1 MAKLLFR
8 LRFVPDD
15 EADDVRQLLDDND
28 IGWFET
34 SPATGA
40 FPCLES
46 GCRTARILNR
56 RDSCW
61 TTISKPGG
69 ARMREEYELD
79 RQRGQART
87 VAQMFLENPLRFV
100 SYIVLIGVVLFLSLR
115 FFSVSESTGSARI

>member
-34 SPATGA
+34 SPGNWGISMPGIWVQDSKD
-40 FPCLES
+40 FDQ
-46 GCRTARILNR
+46 ARRLLDDYQQAR
-56 RDSCW
+56 Q
-61 TTISKPGG
+61 
-69 ARMREEYELD
+69 ARMREEYEHS

-87 VAQMFLENPLRFV
+87 ATQMFLENPLRFV

-115 FFSVSESTGSARI
+115 FFLSF